1 MEGIVGVFRS
11 RSDAENAVRDLRRMG
26 QPESSIVF
34 LTPEAP
40 DQELSL
46 VPTTNAEEPGIGK
59 TISTVV
65 GGVIGAGAGL
75 GLGSALASL
84 VVPGV
89 GPIFA
94 AGLSAAALLGVGGA
108 ATGAAIGDA
117 AERSLDTGVPIDD
130 LGRLRFLLKSGRT
143 LVVVSAGSKDKEAQV
158 RALFDTFGAEPF
170 YTRWDTE
177 QAA

>member
-11 RSDAENAVRDLRRMG
+11 RADAENAVRDLRRMG
-26 QPESSIVF
+26 QPEASIVF
-34 LTPEAP
+34 LTPDAP
-40 DQELSL
+40 EQDLSH

-59 TISTVV
+59 TISAVV
-65 GGVIGAGAGL
+65 GGVIGTGAGL
-75 GLGSALASL
+75 GLGSALAAL

-94 AGLSAAALLGVGGA
+94 AGLGAAALLGVGGA
-108 ATGAAIGDA
+108 ATGAAIGGA
-117 AERSLDTGVPIDD
+117 AERTFDTGVPIDD

-143 LVVVSAGSKDKEAQV
+143 LVVVTTSSKDTEEQV
-158 RALFDTFGAEPF
+158 RALFNTLGADPF

>member
-11 RSDAENAVRDLRRMG
+11 RLDAENAVRDLRRMG

-34 LTPEAP
+34 LTPESSEQ
-40 DQELSL
+40 DLSR

-59 TISTVV
+59 TISSVV
-65 GGVIGAGAGL
+65 GGVIGTGAGL

-84 VVPGV
+84 FVPGV
-89 GPIFA
+89 GPILA
-94 AGLSAAALLGVGGA
+94 AGIGAAALLGAGGA

-117 AERSLDTGVPIDD
+117 AEHTFDTGVPIDD
-130 LGRLRFLLKSGRT
+130 LGRLRFLLKDGRT
-143 LVVVSAGSKDKEAQV
+143 LVVVNTDSKDTEEQV
-158 RALFDTFGAEPF
+158 RALFNTFGADPF